1 MSKTIYIILTETGS
15 LLSRAIQMYTQE
27 NFNHV
32 SIALDPELKEMY
44 SFGRKQENNPLIGG
58 FVQEDVHSKLLRK
71 ANCAIY
77 EYTISDKQYEM
88 LREEIAYFKRD
99 QHKFKYNFLGLIC
112 VACRIRLKRD
122 YAFFCSQFIAFLF
135 LRAGISIHLCPYF
148 TKPTDF
154 QQLQGLRLCYK
165 GQLEK
170 YIFIPRTTPMPNVP
184 ISSIVRTA

>member
-1 MSKTIYIILTETGS
+1 MSKTIYIVLTETGS

-77 EYTISDKQYEM
+77 EYKISDKQYEM
-88 LREEIAYFKRD
+88 LREEIAFFKRD
-99 QHKFKYNFLGLIC
+99 QDKFKYNFLGLIC
-112 VACRIRLKRD
+112 VACRN
-122 YAFFCSQFIAFLF
+122 S
-135 LRAGISIHLCPYF
+135 
-148 TKPTDF
+148 
-154 QQLQGLRLCYK
+154 
-165 GQLEK
+165 
-170 YIFIPRTTPMPNVP
+170 
-184 ISSIVRTA
+184 SSICERQSMKSPERKMAISPLFSSTSAVTVRGSRLPRAIRIWN